1 MARTPLTAL
10 IVAVVGIGALGSS
23 SAAGGTILHCGDYV
37 ARHDQYRQLRA
48 NHTSCRRARS
58 LVRAWANK
66 DAGHGGWITFSEP
79 AHWRCRLLTSAS
91 GQIVRCE
98 STRAF
103 ARVSF
108 RPGHGP

>member
-1 MARTPLTAL
+1 MVRTSLAALVVALLT
-10 IVAVVGIGALGSS
+10 VGAMGPAAASGADVRR
-23 SAAGGTILHCGDYV
+23 CGDYV
-37 ARHDQYRQLRA
+37 ARNDQYRDLRA

-66 DAGHGGWITFSEP
+66 EAGHGGWITFAKP
-79 AHWRCRLLTSAS
+79 ADWRCRLVTSAS

-103 ARVSF
+103 ARVRF